1 MTSAPAPR
9 DERGETGYLLAGFG
23 QGPGNVLTA
32 FWGVAFLALAA
43 IDATCH
49 PSNGVSS
56 GADGARCTDE
66 DTWDETLWLS
76 LNGTFCR
83 EGDDLFGVIRYTH
96 DTAKPGCGAAFTAY
110 REVKPFTCNCT
121 GVGNEHAFMGGWLR
135 VGLVVIFPATI
146 VALIVAITSPVVG
159 TFLDFSTNRKSIW
172 MVMWVVNTV
181 AIAGMAVL
189 GHDYLWVVGGFF
201 FLFANFTGGFALLL
215 RQSYL
220 PDLAPDDASRVRL
233 GGLFTAS
240 GMGAQVSFV
249 IIVSI
254 VLAIVKDETDAA
266 TGATAA
272 LICAFWGA
280 VVMPFAFNRLGSK
293 PARRDK
299 AASDVSM
306 CQTTWSDMR
315 SLLMETYRVHPHVF
329 RYLVAIFFFQ
339 NGAGTSFV
347 TIFTTSYFPV
357 FLDFSSTQVGLL
369 VGIVLLVGTG
379 SSWVLS
385 KLKDRFAAN
394 FTWRRLWIV
403 VTLLWL
409 LVYIGVA
416 IFLRKRQKANL
427 FFACVF
433 GGIFGGVAVSWYFAI
448 IWPTLTSM
456 IPSEKSAQFSGL
468 LVTISLF
475 GTIPEPFIYSAIVQ
489 TTNYYFLA
497 AATLL
502 PWLLIGAIIMST
514 VDFEKG
520 AAQAGQTGGR
530 VVNAVPLQPS
540 AVSSTDV
547 QMSCA

>member
-43 IDATCH
+43 IDGTCH

-121 GVGNEHAFMGGWLR
+121 GVGNVHAFMGGWLR

-220 PDLAPDDASRVRL
+220 PDLAPGDQSSCSEPGGPALQPLPAARGAEGRPHEADTHALTRTPRPTLAHHAPTQLAMSMPMPLVTRFDHWMTRRRAVGRRRV
-233 GGLFTAS
+233 
-240 GMGAQVSFV
+240 
-249 IIVSI
+249 
-254 VLAIVKDETDAA
+254 
-266 TGATAA
+266 
-272 LICAFWGA
+272 
-280 VVMPFAFNRLGSK
+280 
-293 PARRDK
+293 
-299 AASDVSM
+299 
-306 CQTTWSDMR
+306 
-315 SLLMETYRVHPHVF
+315 
-329 RYLVAIFFFQ
+329 
-339 NGAGTSFV
+339 
-347 TIFTTSYFPV
+347 
-357 FLDFSSTQVGLL
+357 
-369 VGIVLLVGTG
+369 TG
-379 SSWVLS
+379 SAGRPFHSIGDGCAS
-385 KLKDRFAAN
+385 
-394 FTWRRLWIV
+394 V
-403 VTLLWL
+403 VRHHCEHSP
-409 LVYIGVA
+409 GH
-416 IFLRKRQKANL
+416 RQ
-427 FFACVF
+427 
-433 GGIFGGVAVSWYFAI
+433 G
-448 IWPTLTSM
+448 
-456 IPSEKSAQFSGL
+456 
-468 LVTISLF
+468 
-475 GTIPEPFIYSAIVQ
+475 
-489 TTNYYFLA
+489 
-497 AATLL
+497 
-502 PWLLIGAIIMST
+502 
-514 VDFEKG
+514 
-520 AAQAGQTGGR
+520 
-530 VVNAVPLQPS
+530 
-540 AVSSTDV
+540 
-547 QMSCA
+547 